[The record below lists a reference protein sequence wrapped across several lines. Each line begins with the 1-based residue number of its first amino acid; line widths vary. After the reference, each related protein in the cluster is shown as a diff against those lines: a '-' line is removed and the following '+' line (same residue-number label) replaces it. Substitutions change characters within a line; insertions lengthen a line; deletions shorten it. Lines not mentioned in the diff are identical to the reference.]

1 MSSEFSYPAILILLA
16 KKQILKAPENNTLL
30 VCSVA
35 QSCPDS
41 ATPWTVACQ
50 APLVRG
56 DSPGKNIGVG
66 CHALFQGIFPT
77 QGLLESSSSSQGI
90 NLKRW
95 IVSVRKMR
103 QPLSFLGVPI
113 YFKFKIIFY
122 TFTKALGQ
130 RFGIFSFPSPKFIM
144 SINHCCSSNRVS
156 ASVIL
161 RISLTIYYLL
171 PLMCPIV
178 NVITL

>member
-1 MSSEFSYPAILILLA
+1 MLSQSYQTLCDPRDCSPPGSSSH
-16 KKQILKAPENNTLL
+16 
-30 VCSVA
+30 
-35 QSCPDS
+35 
-41 ATPWTVACQ
+41 
-50 APLVRG
+50 G

-122 TFTKALGQ
+122 TFTKALEVWHFQ
-130 RFGIFSFPSPKFIM
+130 FPLTQIYYLHESLLLFKQSSCFSDSLGISF
-144 SINHCCSSNRVS
+144 
-156 ASVIL
+156 A
-161 RISLTIYYLL
+161 IYYLL

-178 NVITL
+178 NVITLYLMLHSSVYYLSS